1 MSKLPVRDPFYS
13 TFAVVGV
20 AVLSVAA
27 FVPGGTGSEQAS
39 SQAVV
44 TTPIV
49 AVYSKELPSPRVY
62 SVVHAEPAVASSAH

>member
-27 FVPGGTGSEQAS
+27 FVPGGTESEQAS
-39 SQAVV
+39 SPAVV
-44 TTPIV
+44 TAPIV
-49 AVYSKELPSPRVY
+49 AVYSKELPAPRVFD
-62 SVVHAEPAVASSAH
+62 VAHAEPVVASSAN

>member
-27 FVPGGTGSEQAS
+27 FVPAGTEPEQAS
-39 SQAVV
+39 PQAAVPA
-44 TTPIV
+44 PIV
-49 AVYSKELPSPRVY
+49 AVYSKELPSPRVF
-62 SVVHAEPAVASSAH
+62 SVAHAEPVVAPSAH